1 MSLYPNDIWDSPNMP
16 QEISNSLIYMYYRTR
31 LINADMSRFDYKD
44 SLPDTCDAWYLE
56 NKLLEEGTA
65 TLMQEDVTGNWL
77 SLGYTYYGNLNIYK
91 MPTKILGVGYGEAD
105 IDGDPNKPKPDYTHI
120 EPRGKN
126 FAIGFD
132 NPSRSSPMN
141 IINYFSYRLWE
152 TEMSARSNIALQ
164 NKPYII
170 TAPKNLMLSIKNLML
185 KIFGK
190 ERVIQLDNTQNINE
204 IIQVLDLKVPYIGND
219 IYNTIETIW
228 NQALAMLGCM
238 SETDK
243 KERLL
248 AKEASMNQ
256 WENQLNL
263 ISALREREKMLNKAI
278 KLGIPGNP
286 NVEINKLPSEALD
299 LKLPGEDGDI
309 NG

>member
-31 LINADMSRFDYKD
+31 LINAFMSRFDYKD
-44 SLPDTCDAWYLE
+44 SLPDTCDSWYME
-56 NKLLEEGTA
+56 NVLLEQGTA
-65 TLMQEDVTGNWL
+65 TLMQENVTGKWF
-77 SLGYTYYGNLNIYK
+77 SLGYTYYGNLNLYK
-91 MPTKILGVGYGEAD
+91 MPTKILGVGYGDAG
-105 IDGDPNKPKPDYTHI
+105 IDGEDKLRPDYTHI